1 MCTGKS
7 IGDTDVSASKA
18 DPIEFTH
25 FNLWTRINP
34 ITLQELFIGDAV
46 SLAASNFDS
55 SKPTKVFAHGWRM
68 NGYDNNAVFS
78 LRDGIPYS
86 FYDSNNRCHSNRNFL
101 LEFLAKE
108 DCNFIAVDWEE
119 LANNLNYYSS
129 AANTQPVG
137 NLTGY
142 FINFLIAQGTN
153 VNQFHVIGFSLGAHV
168 AGKAGALV
176 NGLIPRVT
184 GTLAV

>member
-1 MCTGKS
+1 M
-7 IGDTDVSASKA
+7 
-18 DPIEFTH
+18 
-25 FNLWTRINP
+25 
-34 ITLQELFIGDAV
+34 
-46 SLAASNFDS
+46 SLS
-55 SKPTKVFAHGWRM
+55 SYNSV
-68 NGYDNNAVFS
+68 
-78 LRDGIPYS
+78 
-86 FYDSNNRCHSNRNFL
+86 

-153 VNQFHVIGFSLGAHV
+153 VNNFHVIGFSLGAHV
-168 AGKAGALV
+168 AGKAGALA
-176 NGLIPRVT
+176 NGLIPRIT
-184 GTLAV
+184 GIMAAYWEV